1 MIPQLSRLLSLIGSW
16 MRTCVEADGK
26 LGLVLHSPVPAPVI
40 STSSGVRRALGPE
53 GCMGKPIG
61 DLTFFLLLVALLA
74 TELVNRVTVDLAAQ
88 MCPDNDK
95 YQ

>member
-1 MIPQLSRLLSLIGSW
+1 
-16 MRTCVEADGK
+16 
-26 LGLVLHSPVPAPVI
+26 
-40 STSSGVRRALGPE
+40 
-53 GCMGKPIG
+53 MGKPIG